1 MDVLPKTTVL
11 HMLRI
16 IFSFLLLLLILP
28 VGVGHSRESIKIDP
42 ALSRNVASALEK
54 GRAEA
59 KKMTLPV
66 NKYTE
71 EGLRAAKETAKV
83 FHSSEF
89 QNKVQHETQ
98 RLKTEIG
105 ECAASWKK
113 QGNKQGNSEKPV
125 SSLSGDEKVYLF
137 LSSSIPDE
145 TVHNYLVDIAR
156 AGDPGL
162 TPVMRGM
169 VNGLADKKA
178 NTKYFSRIL
187 KEDLD
192 CLDDFRH
199 QKICKRFKTDILFQ
213 PPLFTQYGIERVPAL
228 IYDNGGK
235 VFSIQGDAGLDYL
248 LERIN
253 REAKQDSLESLIT
266 KIRGRKQ

>member
-1 MDVLPKTTVL
+1 
-11 HMLRI
+11 MLRQL
-16 IFSFLLLLLILP
+16 IFCLLLFLLIFP
-28 VGVGHSRESIKIDP
+28 VGVGHSRESIKPDP

-54 GRAEA
+54 GKAEA
-59 KKMTLPV
+59 KKMVLPV
-66 NKYTE
+66 NEHAE

-83 FHSSEF
+83 FHSSKF
-89 QNKVQHETQ
+89 QNKVQHETK

-105 ECAASWKK
+105 ECKCTAWKK

-125 SSLSGDEKVYLF
+125 SSLGGDEKVYLF

-145 TVHNYLVDIAR
+145 TVHNYLVDITR
-156 AGDPGL
+156 VGDPGL

-169 VNGLADKKA
+169 VNGLTDKKA

-199 QKICKRFKTDILFQ
+199 RKVCKRFKTDILFQ
-213 PPLFTQYGIERVPAL
+213 PPLFTKYGIKRVPAL
-228 IYDNGGK
+228 IYDKGGK

-253 REAKQDSLESLIT
+253 REAKQKSLESLIT